1 MVKVWRIESHC
12 MPMRVGALAVLLV
25 AAPLAQAL
33 QPTSAQANA
42 IRQSCRA
49 DFQANCAGVPT
60 GGQAALACLQQNAAK
75 TSPACQQALR
85 AVSGTPP
92 AAPAAATAPTSAAAT
107 LAQASASAPAAAT
120 WPHTVTGANGTA
132 TIYQPQVIAWP
143 DHRTLDAR
151 IAIGVTPNGT
161 KSPMFGVVEVAFDTR
176 TELAERTVVLTA
188 PRLVSVKFPSADAAQ
203 SAQIEERIRSALAS
217 MGVKRVPLASVV
229 ASLQQQS
236 AKPPEVAL
244 DNTPPRIFV
253 SARAASLV
261 VFDGEPVKAPIAG
274 TTLSSVVNTN
284 WDVFF
289 DGQTNRWYLLDNGAW
304 LAAPDASG
312 PWTPAG
318 TLPPAF
324 AALPAD
330 ANFAA
335 VRKQMPGRPLNA
347 KDAPT
352 VFVATTPAAIIVT
365 TGPPQFVTIPRT
377 ALQYVAN
384 TDAALFRHMPDGRF
398 YYLVSGR
405 WFAAPGLDGPW
416 TFATA
421 NLPADF
427 ARIPANGPRGFVL
440 VSVPGTP
447 QAQEAL
453 IEAQIPQQAT
463 LRRDAAKLDVVY
475 AGAPSFAPIQG
486 TPMSYAVN
494 TSFNVIQTG
503 EGYYSCYQGAWFAAR
518 APAGPW
524 ILAASVPQVI
534 YTIPPANPVY
544 PCTYVRVYAATP
556 EAVTYGYTS
565 GYAMSYVSVGV
576 VVYGTGYYYP
586 PYLYPA
592 PIPIYYP
599 RPYSYAGA
607 TYYNPT
613 TGAWAHGGAI
623 YGPYGGVAK
632 GGTAYNPTTGAWARG
647 GAIYGPN
654 GGAGAFSAYNPTTG
668 SYAHGSAAWGPGGAS
683 GNANWYNANTGRTG
697 STQQNS
703 NAYGRWGSTTVSGP
717 NQTVHT
723 QSQSNARGSAGSFSS
738 SSGAKGAGV
747 SGAGGNSAGAV
758 KTAGGDVYA
767 GADGNVYK
775 KTDSGWQKYDNGSWN
790 SVDKPSTQRSS
801 AQPGTTSAAATQR
814 SATPSGTTSATATQ
828 RTATKSGAS
837 SAAATQRT
845 APKSGASSAAAAQRQ
860 APEAAA
866 QGRAG
871 GRQAGAGSAPRSEGF
886 SQLEH
891 DRSARMTGGTRQRQ
905 FESTRGGFEGR
916 GGAAGGGFA
925 GRGGGGG
932 RR

>member
-1 MVKVWRIESHC
+1 MNDARRTAPRTMHLR
-12 MPMRVGALAVLLV
+12 MGALAAVILT
-25 AAPLAQAL
+25 AAPLAPAQ
-33 QPTSAQANA
+33 QPSSAQANA

-75 TSPACQQALR
+75 ASPACQQALR
-85 AVSGTPP
+85 AASGTASASSGT
-92 AAPAAATAPTSAAAT
+92 AAAPTSAAAQ
-107 LAQASASAPAAAT
+107 APASAAARAPAPAPSADT
-120 WPHTVTGANGTA
+120 WPHTVTGENGTA

-143 DHRTLDAR
+143 EHRTLTAR
-151 IAIGVTPNGT
+151 IAIGVTPNGA
-161 KSPMFGVVEVAFDTR
+161 KAPLFGVVEVAFDTQ
-176 TELAERTVVLTA
+176 TELAERTVVLTQ
-188 PRLVSVKFPSADAAQ
+188 PRLVSAKFPSADATQGAQ
-203 SAQIEERIRSALAS
+203 FEARIRAALAA
-217 MGVKRVPLASVV
+217 MGVKRVPLASIVM
-229 ASLQQQS
+229 SLREQA

-253 SARAASLV
+253 STRPASLV
-261 VFDGEPVKAPIAG
+261 VFDGEPVKTPIAG

-284 WDVFF
+284 WDVFY
-289 DGQTNRWYLLDNGAW
+289 DSQRNTWYLLNSGAW
-304 LAAPDASG
+304 LAAPDARG
-312 PWTPAG
+312 PWMPAG
-318 TLPPAF
+318 ALPPSF

-330 ANFAA
+330 ANFAE
-335 VRKQMPGRPLNA
+335 VKRQIPGRPLSA
-347 KDAPT
+347 AAAPT
-352 VFVATTPAAIIVT
+352 VFVATTPAAIIAIN
-365 TGPPQFVTIPRT
+365 GPPQFVAIPRT
-377 ALQYVAN
+377 TLQYVAN
-384 TDAALFRHMPDGRF
+384 TDAALFRDTTDGRV

-421 NLPADF
+421 SLPPDF

-453 IEAQIPQQAT
+453 IEAQIPQQGT

-475 AGAPSFAPIQG
+475 AGAPSFAPIPG

-494 TSFNVIQTG
+494 TSFNVIQTSD
-503 EGYYSCYQGAWFAAR
+503 GYFSCYQGAWFAAP
-518 APAGPW
+518 APVGPW
-524 ILAASVPQVI
+524 TLAASVPQVI
-534 YTIPPANPVY
+534 YTIPPASPMY

-565 GYAMSYVSVGV
+565 GYAMSYVSAGV

-586 PYLYPA
+586 PYIYPA

-599 RPYSYAGA
+599 YPYSYAGA
-607 TYYNPT
+607 RYYNPT
-613 TGAWAHGGAI
+613 TGAWAQGGAI

-632 GGTAYNPTTGAWARG
+632 GGTAYNPTTGAWAQG

-654 GGAGAFSAYNPTTG
+654 GGAGAFSAYNPSTG
-668 SYAHGSAAWGPGGAS
+668 SYAHGSAAWGPDGGAA
-683 GNANWYNANTGRTG
+683 NANWYNANTGRTG

-723 QSQSNARGSAGSFSS
+723 QSQSNAQGSAGSFSS

-758 KTAGGDVYA
+758 KTASGDVYA

-775 KTDSGWQKYDNGSWN
+775 KTDDGWQKYDNGSWN
-790 SVDKPSTQRSS
+790 SVDKPTTQRTS
-801 AQPGTTSAAATQR
+801 AQ
-814 SATPSGTTSATATQ
+814 SGTASTTATQ
-828 RTATKSGAS
+828 RQSSGAGAQ
-837 SAAATQRT
+837 SAAPAT
-845 APKSGASSAAAAQRQ
+845 AQRQ
-860 APEAAA
+860 S
-866 QGRAG
+866 G
-871 GRQAGAGSAPRSEGF
+871 GAGQYGGSGQYGGAGERTASAAVGGGSRFEGF
-886 SQLEH
+886 SQLEQ
-891 DRSARMTGGTRQRQ
+891 DRSARMGGGARQQQ

-916 GGAAGGGFA
+916 GGMAGGGFG
-925 GRGGGGG
+925 GRGGGGF

>member
-1 MVKVWRIESHC
+1 MTNARRLAPRITLASI
-12 MPMRVGALAVLLV
+12 GALAGILV
-25 AAPLAQAL
+25 AAPLAHAQ

-75 TSPACQQALR
+75 TSPECQQALR
-85 AVSGTPP
+85 AASGAAPAAPRTA
-92 AAPAAATAPTSAAAT
+92 AAPAAAA
-107 LAQASASAPAAAT
+107 AQAQAPAANT
-120 WPHTVTGANGTA
+120 WPHTVTGENGTA

-143 DHRTLDAR
+143 EHRTLTAR
-151 IAIGVTPNGT
+151 VAIGVTPNGAKT
-161 KSPMFGVVEVAFDTR
+161 PMFGVVEVAFDTR

-188 PRLVSVKFPSADAAQ
+188 PRLVSLKFPSADAAQ
-203 SAQIEERIRSALAS
+203 GALLDERIRAALAA
-217 MGVKRVPLASVV
+217 MDAKRVPLATIVM
-229 ASLQQQS
+229 SLLEQS
-236 AKPPEVAL
+236 AKPSEATL

-253 SARAASLV
+253 STLPASLV
-261 VFDGEPVKAPIAG
+261 VFDGEPVTTPIAG
-274 TTLSSVVNTN
+274 TTLSFVVNTN
-284 WDVFF
+284 WDVFH
-289 DGQTNRWYLLDNGAW
+289 DNQRSTWYLLNNGAW
-304 LAAPDASG
+304 LAAPDARG
-312 PWTPAG
+312 PWMPAG
-318 TLPPAF
+318 ALPPSF

-330 ANFAA
+330 ANFAE
-335 VRKQMPGRPLNA
+335 VKKQIPGRPLNA

-352 VFVATTPAAIIVT
+352 VFAATTPAAIIVT
-365 TGPPQFVTIPRT
+365 NGPPQWSAIART
-377 ALQYVAN
+377 SLQYAAN
-384 TDAALFRHMPDGRF
+384 TDAALFRDTSDGRV

-421 NLPADF
+421 SLPADF

-453 IEAQIPQQAT
+453 IEAQIPQQGT

-475 AGAPSFAPIQG
+475 AGAPSFAPIPG

-503 EGYYSCYQGAWFAAR
+503 EGFFSCYQGAWFAAP

-524 ILAASVPQVI
+524 TLAASVPPVV
-534 YTIPPANPVY
+534 YTIPPASPMY

-556 EAVTYGYTS
+556 EAVTFGYTS
-565 GYAMSYVSVGV
+565 GYAMSYVSAGV

-586 PYLYPA
+586 PYVYPA

-599 RPYSYAGA
+599 YPYSYAGA

-613 TGAWAHGGAI
+613 TGAWAQGGAI
-623 YGPYGGVAK
+623 YGPYGGGAK
-632 GGTAYNPTTGAWARG
+632 GGTAYNPTTGAWAQG

-668 SYAHGSAAWGPGGAS
+668 SYAHGSAAWGPDGGAA
-683 GNANWYNANTGRTG
+683 NANWYNANKGRTG

-723 QSQSNARGSAGSFSS
+723 QSQSNAQGSAGSFSS

-747 SGAGGNSAGAV
+747 SGAGGNSAGVV
-758 KTAGGDVYA
+758 KTSGGDVYA

-790 SVDKPSTQRSS
+790 SVDKPTTQRST
-801 AQPGTTSAAATQR
+801 AQ
-814 SATPSGTTSATATQ
+814 
-828 RTATKSGAS
+828 SGAA
-837 SAAATQRT
+837 SA
-845 APKSGASSAAAAQRQ
+845 PAAQRQ
-860 APEAAA
+860 APSTAPQGGTASAAQRSSGGAGQYGGAGARPAGAAA
-866 QGRAG
+866 G
-871 GRQAGAGSAPRSEGF
+871 GSSRSEGF
-886 SQLEH
+886 AQLEQ
-891 DRSARMTGGTRQRQ
+891 DRSARMAGGARQQQ
-905 FESTRGGFEGR
+905 FESMRGGFEGR
-916 GGAAGGGFA
+916 GGTAGGGGFA
-925 GRGGGGG
+925 GRGGGGF